1 MGKEPTEEDV
11 AFVTESLGRKPE
23 GLFTVAARD
32 ESGNPRVIR
41 NDPLL
46 TNGRPMPTLYWL
58 VDPLIRSKIGT
69 LESRGGVKQAEKECD
84 SKSVKEA
91 HERYSKERDLRLPDS
106 YNGPKPSG
114 GVGGTRKGVK
124 CLHAH
129 YAWFLADGKD
139 PVGVWVDEALK
150 KLNEEQ
156 DGSLYE

>member
-23 GLFTVAARD
+23 GLFTVAVRD

-84 SKSVKEA
+84 SDSLKEA
-91 HERYSKERDLRLPDS
+91 HERYGKERDLQIPDS
-106 YNGPKPSG
+106 YSGPQPSG

-129 YAWFLADGKD
+129 YAWFLAGGDD
-139 PVGVWVDEALK
+139 PVGAWVDRALK
-150 KLNEEQ
+150 EIKC
-156 DGSLYE
+156 